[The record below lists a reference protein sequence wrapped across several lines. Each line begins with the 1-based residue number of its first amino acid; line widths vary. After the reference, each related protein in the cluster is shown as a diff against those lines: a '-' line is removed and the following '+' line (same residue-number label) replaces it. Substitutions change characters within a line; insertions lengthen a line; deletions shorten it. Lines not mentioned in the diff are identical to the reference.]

1 MCIYIYVYTGPTRGL
16 SGFCIRGDYLW
27 PLHPCV
33 SSRGTRVCKDVC
45 VWLCA
50 RVAKSFAS
58 VLFSRLVARTV
69 HGALR
74 DAGAHVGGNSARH
87 DS

>member
-1 MCIYIYVYTGPTRGL
+1 MYIYIYVYTGPTRGL

-50 RVAKSFAS
+50 RVAKSFAGLGS
-58 VLFSRLVARTV
+58 LLSLG
-69 HGALR
+69 GAL
-74 DAGAHVGGNSARH
+74 GAPLFVMQVRT
-87 DS
+87 